1 MSRISRLLATALS
14 LVLLAGVTA
23 STPRLSERQRA
34 LHALNRL
41 GFGARPG
48 DVDRVVSIG
57 VDAWIDQQ
65 LHPERIA
72 DRAVEARLDR
82 FQTLKLSEADI
93 VRDFYGPVL
102 EARKEKKR
110 LAAANNVQREAG
122 AEAAKDPKQEL
133 KELRQMIPPEKRPA
147 RVMDELVAQR
157 IIRAAESDR
166 QLNEVMVDFWFNHF
180 NVYAQKGVDRFLLTG
195 YERDVI
201 RPHIWGRFEDLLLA
215 TAKSPAML
223 FYLDNARSV
232 ADPEHRPQPGM
243 ERASGGRRGLFGRR
257 RAFDAGGDTAM
268 MRGPQGMP
276 RRPNPKQ
283 QKGGL
288 NENYAREIMEL
299 HTLGVDGGYTQKD
312 VTELARVFTGWT
324 INRPEQGGSGFIFRP
339 NLHDSGS
346 KTVLGVKLPAGGG
359 MEEGERMIHLL
370 AHHPNTAHHI
380 AYQLC
385 QRLVADEPPKPLVD
399 RVAKR
404 FLDSDGDLRATVRAV
419 IDSPEFWDAGT
430 YRGKV
435 KSPFE
440 YAVSAIRAVGAHVDE
455 ATPLARELQ
464 KMGEPLY
471 GAQPPTGYSDRA
483 DTWVNTGAL
492 MNRLN
497 FALALAANKMP
508 GVRSDVASL
517 IPGDQ
522 ALDPSHSVEALALAL
537 TGGDLTTET
546 RHTITQR
553 LEAMKAPAQDPG
565 ANTQLPMI
573 AGLILG
579 SPEFQKQ

>member
-1 MSRISRLLATALS
+1 MRSVSRILAPALS
-14 LVLLAGVTA
+14 LVLLAGVTS

-48 DVDRVVSIG
+48 DVDRVASIG

-72 DRAVEARLDR
+72 DRALDARLDR
-82 FQTLKLSEADI
+82 YQTLKLSERDI
-93 VRDFYGPVL
+93 VSTYYAPVL

-110 LAAANNVQREAG
+110 EAAAGGNAQMDAG
-122 AEAAKDPKQEL
+122 EPSKDRKEEMR
-133 KELRQMIPPEKRPA
+133 ELRRSIPPEKRPG
-147 RVMDELVAQR
+147 RVMEELVAQR

-180 NVYAQKGVDRFLLTG
+180 NIYANKGVDRFLLTS

-232 ADPEHRPQPGM
+232 ADPEHRPQPGLN
-243 ERASGGRRGLFGRR
+243 RAEGGRRGFFGRR
-257 RAFDAGGDTAM
+257 RGLNADDAP
-268 MRGPQGMP
+268 MRATERAARQAKG
-276 RRPNPKQ
+276 N

-299 HTLGVDGGYTQKD
+299 HTLGVDGGYSQQD

-324 INRPEQGGSGFIFRP
+324 IDRPQQGGSGFIFRP
-339 NLHDSGS
+339 NLHDAGS
-346 KTVLGVKLPAGGG
+346 KTVLGVRLRAGGG

-370 AHHPNTAHHI
+370 AHHPSTAHHL

-385 QRLVADEPPKPLVD
+385 QRLVADDPPKALVD

-404 FLDSDGDLRATVRAV
+404 FLDSDGDLRETVKAV
-419 IDSPEFWDAGT
+419 IESPELWDAQT
-430 YRGKV
+430 YRAKV

-440 YAVSAIRAVGAHVDE
+440 YAVSAIRAVGAHVDDP
-455 ATPLARELQ
+455 APLGRELQ

-483 DTWVNTGAL
+483 ETWVNTGAL

-497 FALALAANKMP
+497 FALALASNKMP
-508 GVRSDVASL
+508 GIRSDVGAL

-522 ALDPSHSVEALALAL
+522 PVDPGHSVEALALVL
-537 TGGDLTTET
+537 TGGDLTMET
-546 RHTITQR
+546 RRTISQR
-553 LEAMKAPAQDPG
+553 LEAAKAPPQDPG